1 MEDVENDDFETSDAA
16 ARVGEPE
23 SNLSAYFADIKGFPL
38 FTAEEERER
47 MRQLWNEETGLW
59 VLLLSDRRTAAA
71 ALAAWDMSELRRMGV
86 GKEEAPDGGG
96 KREQLVAQAEAAA
109 ERYRQVLKGRGD
121 LLGVAQEL
129 GTRLRACDL
138 DRELIRLAMGQVRAL
153 RRWRKWLDLQRTTG
167 RLLKSIQHRKNVF
180 VQANLRLVIS
190 IAKRYNYRTLSLED
204 LIQDGNIGLIKAV
217 DRFDYNKGYRFST
230 YASWWIRHGIT
241 RGISDKGNTV
251 RVPVH
256 MLDGGQKVARVVRAL
271 STETGEPPSN
281 AEISQAT
288 GIPEDKISRYR
299 SVNERPISMD
309 GISKT
314 QMEEMAGH
322 ETPASLYE
330 KEVYLS
336 LMTSAMKTLR
346 PIEADILRLRF
357 GIDAKEERTLKE
369 IGDMYQLSRERI
381 RQIQEGAIWK
391 LNREIAKR

>member
-1 MEDVENDDFETSDAA
+1 MEDVETDDFETSDAV
-16 ARVGEPE
+16 ARAGEPE
-23 SNLSAYFADIKGFPL
+23 SNLAAYFSDIKGFHL
-38 FTAEEERER
+38 FTAEQERER

-59 VLLLSDRRTAAA
+59 VVLLGDRRTAAA
-71 ALAAWDMSELRRMGV
+71 ALSAWDMSDLRRLGE
-86 GKEEAPDGGG
+86 GREEAPEGG
-96 KREQLVAQAEAAA
+96 KREHLVAQAEEAAG
-109 ERYRQVLKGRGD
+109 RFRQILAGRGD
-121 LLGVAQEL
+121 LMEVAPEL
-129 GTRLRACDL
+129 AAKLRACDL
-138 DRELIRLAMGQVRAL
+138 DRELIRMAVGQVRTL
-153 RRWRKWLDLQRTTG
+153 RRWRKWPDLQRTTG
-167 RLLKSIQHRKNVF
+167 RLLKSIQNMKNAF
-180 VQANLRLVIS
+180 IQANLRLVIS
-190 IAKRYNYRTLSLED
+190 IAKKYNYRTMSLED

-256 MLDGGQKVARVVRAL
+256 MLDAGQKVARAVRAL

-288 GIPEDKISRYR
+288 GLPEDKISRYR

-309 GISKT
+309 GISNA

-330 KEVYLS
+330 REVYLG
-336 LMTSAMKTLR
+336 LMTSAMKSLR

-357 GIDAKEERTLKE
+357 GIDAKEEKTLKE